1 RASRGRGGSTV
12 ATLHLMVGLPCSG
25 KTTLARD
32 LEIKRNALRL
42 TLDDWH
48 IYLFGPDFRDNMD
61 EQAEAQHAVRH
72 KAVESV
78 MWTVAAK
85 VLVLGVGVILD
96 FGCWAR
102 SERDDYRLKARQ
114 LGVGF
119 RIHYTEESEEVL
131 LERLTVR
138 NAQRPESTFYI
149 PDGKLKDWIPLFDP
163 PLRDELQ

>member
-1 RASRGRGGSTV
+1 M

-32 LEIKRNALRL
+32 LEVKHNALRL

-48 IYLFGPDFRDNMD
+48 IYLFGLDFGDDMD
-61 EQAEAQHAVRH
+61 AKAEAQHTVRH
-72 KAVESV
+72 KAVEAV
-78 MWTVAAK
+78 MWAVAAK
-85 VLVLGVGVILD
+85 VLVLGVDVVLD

-102 SERDDYRLKARQ
+102 GERDDYRLRARQ
-114 LGVGF
+114 LGVDF

-138 NAQRPESTFYI
+138 NAQLPESTFYI
-149 PDGKLKDWIPLFDP
+149 PEGKLKEWMRLFEP
-163 PLRDELQ
+163 PSQDELQ